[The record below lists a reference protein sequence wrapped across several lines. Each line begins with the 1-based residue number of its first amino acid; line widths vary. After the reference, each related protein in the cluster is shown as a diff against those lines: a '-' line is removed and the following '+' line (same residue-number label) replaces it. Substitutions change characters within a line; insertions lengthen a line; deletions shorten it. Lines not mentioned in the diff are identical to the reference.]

1 LKGRA
6 KFIPTLRVEELNPRF
21 LFVVLSENDKLKAC
35 RTNIMNIL
43 SRIYWFINW
52 AVIAGIVS
60 IIAVVLLRLI
70 ANQVNP
76 NPFGWPSLTIRRLTD
91 PLIGPVRRALIG
103 FGVDPKYAPLV
114 TILVTILLGWF
125 SLQLVSSIANTAAGV
140 IVSLDKHAL
149 VPIIGYLLYGLLS
162 FYSLLIFIRIIFS
175 WVTVSYSNRLM
186 RFLVNATEPLLGPL
200 RRMVPLVGGFDIS
213 PIVAF
218 LIVWLLQG
226 AVVGTLLRGWQ
237 IVFFA

>member
-1 LKGRA
+1 
-6 KFIPTLRVEELNPRF
+6 
-21 LFVVLSENDKLKAC
+21 
-35 RTNIMNIL
+35 MNIL
-43 SRIYWFINW
+43 SRLYWFINW
-52 AVIAGIVS
+52 AVIAVIVG
-60 IIAVVLLRLI
+60 IIAVVLVRLI

-76 NPFGWPSLTIRRLTD
+76 NPFGWTSLTIRRLTD

-125 SLQLVSSIANTAAGV
+125 SLQLVSSIANTTAGI

-162 FYSLLIFIRIIFS
+162 FYSLLIFIRVIFS

-200 RRMVPLVGGFDIS
+200 RRIVPLVGGFDIS

>member
-1 LKGRA
+1 M
-6 KFIPTLRVEELNPRF
+6 N
-21 LFVVLSENDKLKAC
+21 VLSRL
-35 RTNIMNIL
+35 
-43 SRIYWFINW
+43 YWFINW
-52 AVIAGIVS
+52 AVIAVIVG
-60 IIAVVLLRLI
+60 IIAVVLLRLL
-70 ANQVNP
+70 ANQLNP
-76 NPFGWPSLTIRRLTD
+76 NPFGWTSLTIRRLTD
-91 PLIGPVRRALIG
+91 PLIGPMRRALIG

-114 TILVTILLGWF
+114 TVLVTILLGWF
-125 SLQLVSSIANTAAGV
+125 SLQLVSSIANTTAGI

-218 LIVWLLQG
+218 LIVWFLQG

-237 IVFFA
+237 IVYFV